1 MKRQCASLLIALTA
15 TVCSLLPAAG
25 PDRWDAAEPVLSEV
39 ARATLFKNGM
49 VWEARETEVPGPGTY
64 EIRDLPAAV
73 HGTFWLEPVTE
84 GLRVE
89 KVTARES
96 RRKSPQAVRRMAELL
111 QANTGRRVEL
121 QVRGE
126 GWIAGTLLPGE
137 APRPASPGPPSVP
150 APPRRPALPPRTL
163 AAADGN
169 EASAPTAPEFAVFR
183 TDKGDQACRV
193 EEVTG
198 LRCPAGEIV
207 TTVPGWETGRALRF
221 EVTAGKG
228 KVRVHLLTRGISWAP
243 SYRVETL
250 PGDQARVRCR
260 ATVLNDAEDLWGA
273 ELLFIAGFPNVRYG
287 ASTDPLSSNQTLDA
301 FLASLSAGETGGR
314 RAAPV
319 MAQQMM
325 NAPAFFNEPPETIE
339 PAAGTLREDLFLYPP
354 VRLDLRKGD
363 RGDVPLIDATVPC
376 RDVYL
381 WEMTDAGGDGAA
393 FKSSPDFDGPSGRAE
408 EVWHALRLTNTGKV
422 PWTTAPALTVQG
434 DDLLGQDLLRYT
446 PPGAPTLL
454 RVARSLD
461 VLARRE
467 EKEVERQRNAPT
479 EYRGEWDL
487 VTVKGELTV
496 MNGKGKPVA
505 VMVRKRLEG
514 EVIDTAPKAS
524 VETPSTGLKEV
535 NPVQMLTWELP
546 VNAGQVVTLSY
557 RYRVRVRR

>member
-1 MKRQCASLLIALTA
+1 MNLRWACVLIGLAA
-15 TVCSLLPAAG
+15 WAPCLLPAA
-25 PDRWDAAEPVLSEV
+25 DRDRLDAAEPVLSEV

-49 VWEARETEVPGPGTY
+49 VWETRETDVPGPGVY

-73 HGTFWLEPVTE
+73 HGTFWLEAVTE

-89 KVTARES
+89 KVTARET
-96 RRKSPQAVRRMAELL
+96 RRKKPQAVRRMPELL

-126 GWIAGTLLPGE
+126 GWIAGVLLPGE
-137 APRPASPGPPSVP
+137 NPLAASPG
-150 APPRRPALPPRTL
+150 APDAPVVSRRPALPPRTL
-163 AAADGN
+163 AAADAR
-169 EASAPTAPEFAVFR
+169 ETSSPAVPEFAILR
-183 TDKGDQACRV
+183 TDKGDQALRV

-198 LRCPAGEIV
+198 LRGATGEIV
-207 TTVPGWETGRALRF
+207 TAVPGWEPGRALRF
-221 EVTAGKG
+221 EVVAGKG
-228 KVRVHLLTRGISWAP
+228 KLRAHLLTRGISWAP

-287 ASTDPLSSNQTLDA
+287 ASTDPLTASQTLEA
-301 FLASLSAGETGGR
+301 FLSSLSAGETGGR

-339 PAAGTLREDLFLYPP
+339 PTAGTLREDLFLYPP

-363 RGDVPLIDATVPC
+363 RGDVPLIDVTVPC

-381 WEMTDAGGDGAA
+381 WEMTDAGGESAA
-393 FKSSPDFDGPSGRAE
+393 FKSSADFDGPAGRPE

-446 PPGAPTLL
+446 PPGAPALL
-454 RVARSLD
+454 RVAKSLD

-496 MNGKGKPVA
+496 MNGKGKPVT

-514 EVIDTAPKAS
+514 EVIDTVPKAS

-535 NPVQMLTWELP
+535 NPVQVLTWEIP
-546 VNAGQVVTLSY
+546 VGAGQVVTLTC